1 MAHEGVLEESPLE
14 DMRRQLDVNLF
25 GTVEMDQVGAA
36 VHARAPGAA
45 APSTSPPWSGYVGLP
60 GIASYTASKSAWKAC
75 RRSSRVKSRR
85 SIYDAVFDSVR
96 QARAEKSGQQNGDP
110 DRATQ
115 VVLDLLTME
124 NPPVHLIL
132 GSDAIGLAQPVL
144 QARLDDI

>member
-1 MAHEGVLEESPLE
+1 
-14 DMRRQLDVNLF
+14 
-25 GTVEMDQVGAA
+25 
-36 VHARAPGAA
+36 
-45 APSTSPPWSGYVGLP
+45 
-60 GIASYTASKSAWKAC
+60 
-75 RRSSRVKSRR
+75 VKSRR

-132 GSDAIGLAQPVL
+132 GSDAIGLVQPAL